1 MFSQL
6 FGNYLLR
13 KGVISPTQLID
24 VIKNSSDSHVK
35 LGTLCIHSGLMT
47 SAEVERVYILQTH
60 QDKLFGEIAIEEG
73 YLTAEQVDEL
83 LATQGPRYL
92 LLAQQLVEQ
101 GILTNDEIERI
112 LYDYQTETELFDLDM
127 IDDHKEKLKK
137 LVINFCNA
145 SDIRNADAAISYL
158 QLLFNDVIRFI
169 GGDFTPMDLVPFQEY
184 VTKCAS
190 SQEVFGSFHLV
201 SAIDM
206 DEKTAVAFASR
217 YAGEDFEEFDEYVVA
232 SLDDFLNLHN
242 GLFVVNMSNTES
254 TELTLSPPTN
264 VSEELY
270 SPQGSTYLLPL
281 AYTFGTINFL
291 ITIC

>member
-112 LYDYQTETELFDLDM
+112 LYDYQTETELLDLDM

-169 GGDFTPMDLVPFQEY
+169 GGEQY
-184 VTKCAS
+184 
-190 SQEVFGSFHLV
+190 
-201 SAIDM
+201 
-206 DEKTAVAFASR
+206 
-217 YAGEDFEEFDEYVVA
+217 EF
-232 SLDDFLNLHN
+232 
-242 GLFVVNMSNTES
+242 
-254 TELTLSPPTN
+254 
-264 VSEELY
+264 
-270 SPQGSTYLLPL
+270 
-281 AYTFGTINFL
+281 
-291 ITIC
+291 